1 MYYVDDI
8 LMTENGLR
16 IAPKALLPIGIAEGS
31 LCWGLEVVAAPRIHD
46 EAHPFEDKEEQLPHI
61 LISAFY
67 PTNWHILFRVVIE
80 MRNRIGVMA
89 ETAEILKAQNF
100 NILSTQCGPAG
111 HNHATWHII
120 GEALSLKS
128 DVDKA
133 LKQVIRDHFQPG
145 RSAFDPP
152 NKTFRQV
159 LTSEVSEKM
168 LRYSIDLE
176 NAIRDADEVTGA
188 TGESAHKFLHARF
201 ADLNTLIYI
210 GESLSPDIREQSK
223 ELLTQPVTCNW
234 LQNLAVFRIYSE
246 ARLKPV
252 PHKGTTHTASGL
264 GKYRKITNVS
274 YDEPLSFKYDSATA
288 LLKPVGN
295 ENEKIY
301 DELIE
306 KYVGGRDQ
314 LPIRAIGGFNHRE
327 HYVRIVVAER
337 AKRKR
342 QVSIHVPYKLA
353 FDGEN
358 QKSQASSIGLLS
370 DVTREVKD
378 SDTNLSYISNT
389 MTEFSKNR
397 EEGIISLMGVAE
409 NSAIT
414 KRYLAELKSRLNSID
429 APNDVLRVG
438 PIEVIPVGAKR
449 IFVSTKFDWIEDVKP
464 ALKLG
469 IENAAKRHGFV
480 PVWGDPQ
487 LNPDSQSK
495 NESRELAE
503 SIINRICASHV
514 FLQIIPAETRA
525 RARED
530 RKSKND
536 LEWMVYELR
545 IACGARMPYAVCID
559 ENAPERLP
567 KVAHGWAI
575 FNFDSAKD
583 TNEILKELDQAFIY
597 LEDKAYGK
605 T

>member
-8 LMTENGLR
+8 LIMENGLR

-46 EAHPFEDKEEQLPHI
+46 AKHPSKDKEEQLPHI
-61 LISAFY
+61 PISAFY

-120 GEALSLKS
+120 GEALSLKC
-128 DVDKA
+128 DVDEA
-133 LKQVIRDHFQPG
+133 LKQVIGDYFKPG
-145 RSAFDPP
+145 MSAFDPP
-152 NKTFRQV
+152 NKIFREE
-159 LTSEVSEKM
+159 LTSRVSEKM

-176 NAIRDADEVTGA
+176 KAIRDADKVPRA
-188 TGESAHKFLHARF
+188 VGERAHKFLHARF

-210 GESLSPDIREQSK
+210 GTSLSEDIREQSN

-246 ARLKPV
+246 ARQKRA
-252 PHKGTTHTASGL
+252 PHQSAAHVATGQ
-264 GKYRKITNVS
+264 GKYRKISNVS
-274 YDEPLSFKYDSATA
+274 YDEPISFKYDSATS

-301 DELIE
+301 NELIE
-306 KYVGGRDQ
+306 KYVGGHDQ

-353 FDGEN
+353 FDSEN
-358 QKSQASSIGLLS
+358 QKSQASSIGLLR

-397 EEGIISLMGVAE
+397 EEGIISLMGIVKQ
-409 NSAIT
+409 NSIT
-414 KRYLAELKSRLNSID
+414 KGYLNKLKSRLNNID

-438 PIEVIPVGAKR
+438 PIEVVPVSAKG
-449 IFVSTKFDWIEDVKP
+449 IFISTKFDWMKNVKP

-469 IENAAKRHGFV
+469 IENAAQRHGFV

-487 LNPDSQSK
+487 LNPVSK
-495 NESRELAE
+495 KESRELAE
-503 SIINRICASHV
+503 NTINRICTSHV

-525 RARED
+525 RERND
-530 RKSKND
+530 KDNKND
-536 LEWMVYELR
+536 MQWLVYELG
-545 IACGARMPYAVCID
+545 IACGSQLPCAVCID
-559 ENAPERLP
+559 KNDPDRLP
-567 KVAHGWAI
+567 KVAHGWAN
-575 FNFDSAKD
+575 FYFDSAKD
-583 TNEILKELDQAFIY
+583 TEEILKELNQAFIY